1 MFLVEYKGM
10 NWVKI
15 PIGAHTFEE
24 NAKATKSQK
33 IVKKAALEKKSAVG
47 TNILKKSWANIMVYN
62 LRPSYFNRKEPHK
75 LNLSSYGKQKFFI
88 STRVEKSFKIKWNQ
102 LKKFFRGKKSQQQSA

>member
-33 IVKKAALEKKSAVG
+33 IVKKAALEKKVSSR
-47 TNILKKSWANIMVYN
+47 NKHLEKILSKHYGVQLEA
-62 LRPSYFNRKEPHK
+62 K
-75 LNLSSYGKQKFFI
+75 LL
-88 STRVEKSFKIKWNQ
+88 
-102 LKKFFRGKKSQQQSA
+102 